1 MPKMKT
7 RKAVAKRFK
16 VSKNGK
22 IMHGRARTGHLK
34 THRSS
39 KATRNL
45 RKEKEL
51 SSADRKRVKKMLP
64 GI

>member
-16 VSKNGK
+16 VTGTGK
-22 IMHGRARTGHLK
+22 VVHSQAGNSHLMTHKSSGQSRQLRQEK
-34 THRSS
+34 TLT
-39 KATRNL
+39 K
-45 RKEKEL
+45 
-51 SSADRKRVKKMLP
+51 ADRKRVKKMLP